1 MNDAERRAIE
11 WECAQN
17 TIRFYNR
24 LDAVKGEEAA
34 LAFVE
39 DGIWHKLNSDDGYK
53 GREEIAAYANDVRGR
68 GNPKYPEADRMVF
81 HLVNN
86 LEVIVHNENEAEVS
100 AVLCVIPG
108 ARGANGAVGWTQG
121 VSAIS
126 TTTEKYKRT
135 AEGWR
140 IVSKRTSPALRIQAP
155 PA

>member
-11 WECAQN
+11 WDVAQN
-17 TIRFYNR
+17 TIKFYNR
-24 LDAVKGEEAA
+24 LDAVRGEEAA
-34 LAFVE
+34 ALFVE
-39 DGIWHKLNSDDGYK
+39 DGTWHRLNSDEGYN
-53 GREEIAAYANDVRGR
+53 GRAEIAAYANDVRGR

-86 LEVIVHNENEAEVS
+86 LEVTVLNENEAELR
-100 AVLCVIPG
+100 AVLVVVPG
-108 ARGANGAVGWTQG
+108 ARGAAGKPGWTEG

-126 TTTEKYKRT
+126 TTVETYKRT

-140 IVSKRTSPALRIQAP
+140 IVSKRTTPALRIQPP

>member
-34 LAFVE
+34 KAFVE

-53 GREEIAAYANDVRGR
+53 GRAEIAAYANDVRGR

-86 LEVIVHNENEAEVS
+86 LEVIVLSETEAEVRV
-100 AVLCVIPG
+100 VLVVVPG
-108 ARGANGAVGWTQG
+108 ARGSGGKPGWTDG
-121 VSAIS
+121 VAAIS
-126 TTTEKYKRT
+126 NSTEKYKRT

-140 IVSKRTSPALRIQAP
+140 IVSKRTSPALRVQP
-155 PA
+155 QPA

>member
-24 LDAVKGEEAA
+24 LDAVRGDEAA
-34 LAFVE
+34 LAFIE
-39 DGIWHKLNSDDGYK
+39 GGIWHKLNSDDGYK
-53 GREEIAAYANDVRGR
+53 GRVEIAAYANDVRGR

-86 LEVIVHNENEAEVS
+86 LEVKVLSENEAEVH
-100 AVLCVIPG
+100 AVLVVVPG
-108 ARGANGAVGWTQG
+108 ARGAEGKPGWTHG
-121 VSAIS
+121 VAAIS
-126 TTTEKYKRT
+126 TTVEKYKLT

-140 IVSKRTSPALRIQAP
+140 IASKRTSPQMRVSP
-155 PA
+155 PPT